1 MSVRMKQKKLLVL
14 VASLSML
21 SGCDFVDSMYNMV
34 REQTDSVTIYMSPNV
49 NLQIEDDQVAYIQG
63 FEECPDDTDSMVN
76 NCIKIQPETDSIKV
90 RIINDQ
96 VNLVETWD
104 VSRSGDAVLLTR
116 PNGFQVREPNQP

>member
-1 MSVRMKQKKLLVL
+1 MKQKKLLVL
-14 VASLSML
+14 AASLSML
-21 SGCDFVDSMYNMV
+21 NGCDLVESMYNMV
-34 REQTDSVTIYMSPNV
+34 KNQTDSMTIYMSPNV
-49 NLQIEDDQVAYIQG
+49 KLQIDDEQVAFIQG
-63 FEECPDDTDSMVN
+63 FDECPDDADSMDNN

>member
-1 MSVRMKQKKLLVL
+1 MKQKKLLVL
-14 VASLSML
+14 VAFLSML

-90 RIINDQ
+90 RITNDQ